1 MKKTSSL
8 RVYLFG
14 AFLTAVLFPYL
25 ILGAV
30 GYSAVNLI
38 AVRQE
43 DEKLD
48 IIVHSLAG
56 RAMAY
61 LEENATA
68 LRAAGQSL
76 ESGAVEVGKLPVF
89 LGRLLENYPVFETLM
104 VLDEKGLVEAISPD
118 DPDFLGID
126 FSRQGFYRGSR
137 ERFEVAFSDTFLSL
151 RTGLSVV
158 SLTARAGPRSVVGIL
173 DLEKLSSFLVGVT
186 LGKEGAASIV
196 DSVGT
201 VIADRNR
208 ELVLQRSVFR
218 FHALL
223 DKAGTG
229 ELVSGI
235 YAADGKPYRAT
246 ALRMPFTGW
255 TVALY
260 QPLSEANALS
270 TAMLMGLLG
279 AMSLAVAVFIVL
291 LLLARRRILLPLER
305 LSAEAARISAG
316 DYSGQGGPEAVVAD
330 TGFTEIEALKRA
342 FSETRMAVGAREA
355 SMLAAEDRLR
365 ESLTQKD
372 VLLREIHHR
381 VKNNLQIISS
391 ILSLQADAL
400 RGDPA
405 EASFLECQSRVQAM
419 AAVHERLYQSE
430 DLSRVSVREYFETL
444 LEAAFMHGAEW
455 APAARR
461 HLSVDDSTLDLD
473 RAVPCGLIVAE
484 ALSNSMKHAF
494 PDGREGTI
502 SVRFAQ
508 VGDRFELCVK
518 DDGAGPGSGF
528 TERRPSSLGLQLIDA
543 LSRQLRAEARI
554 GAAEGGGF
562 EVSLAFAAAIGD

>member
-1 MKKTSSL
+1 MSKTRSL

-14 AFLTAVLFPYL
+14 AFLSAVLLPYL
-25 ILGAV
+25 VLGVV
-30 GYSAVNLI
+30 GFSAVKTI
-38 AVRQE
+38 AGRQGE
-43 DEKLD
+43 EKLD

-56 RAMAY
+56 RAMAF

-76 ESGAVEVGKLPVF
+76 DSGAVEAAKLPVF
-89 LGRLLENYPVFETLM
+89 LGRLLENYPVFETIM
-104 VLDEKGLVEAISPD
+104 VLDGKGLVEAISPE
-118 DPDFLGID
+118 DPDFVGID
-126 FSRQGFYRGSR
+126 FSRQEFYRGTR

-151 RTGLSVV
+151 RTGHSVV
-158 SLTARAGPRSVVGIL
+158 SLTARAGSRSVVGIL

-186 LGKEGAASIV
+186 LGKEGSASIV

-201 VIADRNR
+201 VIADRDR
-208 ELVLQRSVFR
+208 ELVLQRSIFR
-218 FHALL
+218 FPGLL
-223 DKAGTG
+223 EKAATG
-229 ELVSGI
+229 ELVSGV
-235 YAADGKPYRAT
+235 YAAEGKPHRAT

-260 QPLSEANALS
+260 QPLAEANALS
-270 TAMLMGLLG
+270 TAMLTGFIG
-279 AMSLAVAVFIVL
+279 AMTLAIAVFVAI

-316 DYSGQGGPEAVVAD
+316 DYSGQGGPEAAVSD
-330 TGFTEIEALKRA
+330 MDFTEIEALKRA
-342 FSETRMAVGAREA
+342 FAETRMAVGAREA
-355 SMLAAEDRLR
+355 AMLAAEDRLR

-405 EASFLECQSRVQAM
+405 EASFLECQGRVQAM

-444 LEAAFMHGAEW
+444 LDAAFMQGAEL
-455 APAARR
+455 APGARR
-461 HLSVDDSTLDLD
+461 ELAVDDSTLDLD

-494 PDGREGTI
+494 PNGREGTI
-502 SVRFAQ
+502 SVRFAR
-508 VGDRFELCVK
+508 VGGRFELSVR

-528 TERRPSSLGLQLIDA
+528 TERRPSSLGLHLIDA
-543 LSRQLRAEARI
+543 LSRQLRAEARV

-562 EVSLAFAAAIGD
+562 EVSLAFAATVGE